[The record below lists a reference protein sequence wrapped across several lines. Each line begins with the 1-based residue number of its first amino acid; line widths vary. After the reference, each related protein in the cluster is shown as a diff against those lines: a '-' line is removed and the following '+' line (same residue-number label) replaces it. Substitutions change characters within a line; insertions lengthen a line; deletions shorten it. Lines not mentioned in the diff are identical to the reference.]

1 MSDSLAT
8 YLQDHLAGAAYAIDV
23 VEFMRDKHKD
33 QEMGQ
38 FASTLLVERSPLTAT
53 PCGKSLNARV

>member
-33 QEMGQ
+33 QELGQ
-38 FASTLLVERSPLTAT
+38 FASTLLVEIAADRDT
-53 PCGKSLNARV
+53 CGKSLNARV